1 MLSEKKPPNGHTNSR
16 RNRKEVIGCSYIR
29 RNTYRECSL
38 NSSKSIQDR
47 TIDDGGD
54 GLVVLLG
61 CHKAMAVNLIGDLH
75 TPCAPTM
82 MTVGNT
88 PGQQKGGGRRTIT
101 DLISSCCLRGD
112 DSGAP
117 PPHRRMIRRR
127 RPAPTPSSSIDVD
140 FDFEAR
146 APARVRRHPGNCP
159 PRPAEALAVVP
170 RRSRCLRRHRPRGPA
185 RSQKRLRT
193 TGRVMPPH
201 RLSLPFL
208 SLALLPLQLLQ
219 SHITTCPERTKAAS
233 PAGCLA
239 VAPTSATGAS
249 SSSPSGSFR
258 RRIPPPPANDST
270 TGTKWQRA
278 VHVASRNARRL
289 RQDRTR
295 IQR

>member
-1 MLSEKKPPNGHTNSR
+1 
-16 RNRKEVIGCSYIR
+16 
-29 RNTYRECSL
+29 
-38 NSSKSIQDR
+38 
-47 TIDDGGD
+47 
-54 GLVVLLG
+54 
-61 CHKAMAVNLIGDLH
+61 MAVNLIGDLH

-159 PRPAEALAVVP
+159 PRPADALAVVP

-201 RLSLPFL
+201 
-208 SLALLPLQLLQ
+208 
-219 SHITTCPERTKAAS
+219 
-233 PAGCLA
+233 
-239 VAPTSATGAS
+239 
-249 SSSPSGSFR
+249 
-258 RRIPPPPANDST
+258 PPPPPSSPPPKQRVRHPRLADPSINDGNGPQSSCPPPTPPPPPRLATCPPNSMLIVTSVFKPGPPAPATPTITHHYMSRADESSKSSRLPCSRANVSDGGIVVVPIRIIPSSHPPPSRQRQHDGDEMAKCGPRRESQREKAP
-270 TGTKWQRA
+270 TGSHTDPEVIVR
-278 VHVASRNARRL
+278 
-289 RQDRTR
+289 
-295 IQR
+295 